1 MSDDLRSSNLTFQIL
16 SKAQREGYGILAQS
30 WYISFDLCAIPQAE
44 RMYSYDAQS
53 AIALVRAA
61 ERNRSPA
68 ILQLFPVTLAY
79 GKGPFL
85 QFCLNVYVQLR
96 RMPDGFVPNDCII
109 ALIRLLCLSQSISTM
124 RQILSTLSLPS
135 ASLNRVSHLTV

>member
-30 WYISFDLCAIPQAE
+30 WYISFDLCALPLAE

-68 ILQLFPVTLAY
+68 ILQAGVT
-79 GKGPFL
+79 
-85 QFCLNVYVQLR
+85 
-96 RMPDGFVPNDCII
+96 
-109 ALIRLLCLSQSISTM
+109 
-124 RQILSTLSLPS
+124 
-135 ASLNRVSHLTV
+135 ASLSNGQARYHGMSDSVFRFLN